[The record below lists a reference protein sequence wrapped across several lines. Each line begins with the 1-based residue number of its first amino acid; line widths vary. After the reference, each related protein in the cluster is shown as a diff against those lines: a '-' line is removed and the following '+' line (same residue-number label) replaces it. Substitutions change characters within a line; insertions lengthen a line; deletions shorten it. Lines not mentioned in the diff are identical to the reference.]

1 MHVTISIQLACA
13 QLAALHRLVSH
24 LLDRDKV
31 FCSASKVY
39 AKPFMYR
46 NNMISAA

>member
-1 MHVTISIQLACA
+1 MHAAISIQLTCA
-13 QLAALHRLVSH
+13 QLAALQRLVSH
-24 LLDRDKV
+24 LLDRDKI
-31 FCSASKVY
+31 FCSASKIY

>member
-1 MHVTISIQLACA
+1 MHVTSSIQLACE
-13 QLAALHRLVSH
+13 QLAALQRLVSH
-24 LLDRDKV
+24 LLDRDKI
-31 FCSASKVY
+31 FCPSSKIY